1 VHPAGRLP
9 DCLVDGRPRQAAA
22 PPAAL
27 WMRWAVTLRWP
38 GHPVRGVAAIRV
50 RPGRASTVGEHPTCG
65 SSREKPKGRA
75 ALTRPSTTSPRRPLA
90 ASHLRVAPRGVASQR
105 QAACTDLRSS
115 RGREATLVPHR
126 AACIRP
132 APPVYALCRL
142 YTPCAACIRP
152 APPVYALCRLY
163 TPCAACIRPAPPVY
177 ALCGL
182 YCPYSRMPLVDHW
195 PYSHWSPSTA
205 TRCPPIRPYAV
216 LLQGCTLSPYRV

>member
-1 VHPAGRLP
+1 VRPAGRLP

-50 RPGRASTVGEHPTCG
+50 RPGRASTVGEHPACG

-115 RGREATLVPHR
+115 RCREATLVPHR

-132 APPVYALCRL
+132 VPPVYALRRL

-152 APPVYALCRLY
+152 V
-163 TPCAACIRPAPPVY
+163 PPVY